1 MAPFEPSEPVIDVD
15 CVMRFFTG
23 FKKSAPPSL
32 VKIGNKAQFLL
43 TKDTVFA
50 NHIQSFKSEF
60 QGAKIAG

>member
-1 MAPFEPSEPVIDVD
+1 MAPFEPSEPLIDVD

-23 FKKSAPPSL
+23 FKKSAPLSL
-32 VKIGNKAQFLL
+32 VKSNKAQFLL